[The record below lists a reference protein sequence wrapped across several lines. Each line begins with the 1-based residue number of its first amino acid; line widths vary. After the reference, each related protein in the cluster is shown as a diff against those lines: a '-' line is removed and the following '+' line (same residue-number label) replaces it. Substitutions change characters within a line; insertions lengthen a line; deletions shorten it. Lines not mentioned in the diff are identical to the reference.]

1 MRRTLL
7 ALAAVAPLLA
17 APAFAQLP
25 AAPQGP
31 QGPAEA
37 PGAAARATTDPQVR
51 QALPPAEQGAQQ
63 QPQDNGA
70 GPPRGT
76 PELQGRVPESSGA
89 GSNNQQQAPNSTV
102 APQPTGTPAAPQ
114 PEVAPKPV
122 EPITAPP
129 PMGDRQPDAE
139 EQELQRA
146 LKGGKITG
154 RVSIPDAKAAN
165 LVQPAGRDWRVFH
178 NRTLLWV
185 AGVAVVG
192 TVLLL
197 ALFFMIRGRVRIRD
211 GFSGRTMLRF
221 TFIERM
227 AHWMTASTF
236 VVLALSGLNLTFGRH
251 LLLPLIGPEAF
262 TTFSHWGKTAHNFLA
277 FPFTLGIVLLFIMWV
292 GGNLPTKGDLVWLA
306 QGGGMIGSKHP
317 KADRFNAG
325 QKGIFW
331 ITVLGGAAVAISG
344 YLLVFPFYVTDV
356 TGQQWAHMAHGVM
369 SAVMMAAI
377 LAHIYIG
384 TLGMEGAFSA
394 MGSGQVDYN
403 WAREHHALWVE
414 QELAKAHDTVRPG
427 SGGPAPRPAGAD

>member
-7 ALAAVAPLLA
+7 ALAALAPLLA
-17 APAFAQLP
+17 VPALAQLP
-25 AAPQGP
+25 PATPGP
-31 QGPAEA
+31 QGPAEQ

-51 QALPPAEQGAQQ
+51 QALPPPDQTSRQ
-63 QPQDNGA
+63 QPQENGA

-76 PELQGRVPESSGA
+76 PELQGRVPESSGT
-89 GSNNQQQAPNSTV
+89 GLNSQQQAPNSTV
-102 APQPTGTPAAPQ
+102 APDPTGTPAAPQ
-114 PEVAPKPV
+114 PEVAPRPV
-122 EPITAPP
+122 QPIPAPP
-129 PMGDRQPDAE
+129 PMGDRDQDAA

-146 LKGGKITG
+146 LHGGKISG
-154 RVSIPDAKAAN
+154 RVSIPDEKAAN

-185 AGVAVVG
+185 SGVAVAG

-197 ALFFMIRGRVRIRD
+197 GFFFLVRGRVRIRD

-221 TFIERM
+221 NFFERA

-251 LLLPLIGPEAF
+251 VLLPVIGPEAF
-262 TTFSHWGKTAHNFLA
+262 TTLSHWGKTAHNFLA
-277 FPFTLGIVLLFIMWV
+277 FPFTLGILLLFIMWV

-331 ITVLGGAAVAISG
+331 ITVLGGAAVAVSG
-344 YLLVFPFYVTDV
+344 YLLVFPFYLVDV
-356 TGQQWAHMAHGVM
+356 TGQQWAHMAHGIV
-369 SAVMMAAI
+369 SAVMMASI

-394 MGSGQVDYN
+394 MGSGKVDYN
-403 WAREHHALWVE
+403 WAREHHELWVE
-414 QELAKAHDTVRPG
+414 QELAKAHETIRPG
-427 SGGPAPRPAGAD
+427 SGPAPRPAGAD